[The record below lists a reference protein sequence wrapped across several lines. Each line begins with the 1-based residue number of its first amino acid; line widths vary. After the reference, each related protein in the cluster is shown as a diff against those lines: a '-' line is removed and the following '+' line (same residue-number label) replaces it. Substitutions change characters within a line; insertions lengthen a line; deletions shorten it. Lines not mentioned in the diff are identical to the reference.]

1 MCKKLLPVARSFARR
16 EERTL
21 ELVLVGDG
29 GRDEHEALIR
39 EHKLDGVP
47 FLLSPVVGMTYGIGK
62 LPYAVLIDHEG
73 ILRSKGL
80 VNSREHL
87 ESLLTAKE
95 IGHASI
101 QDYLTAAE
109 GETRRTPGP
118 GACGNSRGED
128 NRMRTSRFDRLIE
141 RASRRIAQTSSRR
154 SFLARLGVALAGGA
168 VLPILPVDRTGRLKT
183 RSCPGVREDG
193 PDHRPDGVQLLALL
207 CGRRLH
213 VRLLRRHLQQMSAGF
228 PGVTDLMGG
237 ELHQSGRW
245 TGLT

>member
-1 MCKKLLPVARSFARR
+1 MEPLAVSQALLWLVVAALAVTVFALARQIGVLHERIAPLGALMTDRAVDVGDPAPALEVSDLAGRHVRVGGRREDDRAQFLLFVSPACPMCKKLLPVARSFARR
-16 EERTL
+16 EARDL

-95 IGHASI
+95 LGHASI

-109 GETRRTPGP
+109 GE
-118 GACGNSRGED
+118 
-128 NRMRTSRFDRLIE
+128 
-141 RASRRIAQTSSRR
+141 IAQRR
-154 SFLARLGVALAGGA
+154 DLAHA
-168 VLPILPVDRTGRLKT
+168 VV
-183 RSCPGVREDG
+183 
-193 PDHRPDGVQLLALL
+193 PDG
-207 CGRRLH
+207 R
-213 VRLLRRHLQQMSAGF
+213 
-228 PGVTDLMGG
+228 T
-237 ELHQSGRW
+237 
-245 TGLT
+245 TG